1 MVDDDPT
8 VSEVVARY
16 LERDGYVVETL
27 ADGRT
32 ALDRALAEPPDLVV
46 LDLMLPGVDGLEVC
60 RRLRALAPV
69 PIVIL
74 TARSQE
80 SDRIVGL
87 ELGADDYVA
96 KPFSTKELVARVRA
110 VLRRA
115 RGALGGGGG
124 SRPPGGDGSR
134 RPRGQPPRPAGPP
147 RRRGR
152 VAHRPRVRAAGVP
165 RAAPARGVPPGAD
178 PRGRLGLPL
187 RGHVYGHRPR
197 AAAAREDRARP
208 GQPGA
213 HRHGLGCRLPVGG
226 HGAGSPGGGAPVTP
240 PADGSSARR
249 AARPRER
256 TEQRERRE
264 RTAWRGWRAWAVRA
278 AVVAGGLAVAAA
290 AAATLDMPG
299 DDAVVLVATSFGV
312 ALAAYL
318 AGHWALRRS
327 RSPVVVALIPVVAM
341 AAGAVAAAQAMFV
354 SSHDLSALVVVVAG
368 AGTAGV
374 LGALALAS
382 ELERA
387 RRRVEVMAERERM
400 LERSRRELVAWVS
413 HDLRTPIAGI
423 RAMVEALDDGVVDDP
438 AEVRRYHGQLV
449 CEADRLAR
457 LVDDLFELSRIE
469 AATLALTLEPVSLGE
484 LVSDAVASAAVVA
497 ESKGVRVA
505 GRVDGPAPRISG
517 AAPELTRA
525 VHNLLDNAIRHTP
538 PGGVVEVA
546 VAGIHGA
553 AEVSVRDGC
562 GGCRF
567 IVRLPLVP

>member
-1 MVDDDPT
+1 
-8 VSEVVARY
+8 
-16 LERDGYVVETL
+16 
-27 ADGRT
+27 
-32 ALDRALAEPPDLVV
+32 
-46 LDLMLPGVDGLEVC
+46 
-60 RRLRALAPV
+60 
-69 PIVIL
+69 
-74 TARSQE
+74 
-80 SDRIVGL
+80 
-87 ELGADDYVA
+87 
-96 KPFSTKELVARVRA
+96 
-110 VLRRA
+110 
-115 RGALGGGGG
+115 
-124 SRPPGGDGSR
+124 
-134 RPRGQPPRPAGPP
+134 
-147 RRRGR
+147 
-152 VAHRPRVRAAGVP
+152 
-165 RAAPARGVPPGAD
+165 
-178 PRGRLGLPL
+178 
-187 RGHVYGHRPR
+187 
-197 AAAAREDRARP
+197 
-208 GQPGA
+208 
-213 HRHGLGCRLPVGG
+213 
-226 HGAGSPGGGAPVTP
+226 
-240 PADGSSARR
+240 
-249 AARPRER
+249 
-256 TEQRERRE
+256 
-264 RTAWRGWRAWAVRA
+264 VRA

-318 AGHWALRRS
+318 GGRWALRRS

-341 AAGAVAAAQAMFV
+341 ALGSLAAAQAMFV

-374 LGALALAS
+374 LGALALAA

-469 AATLALTLEPVSLGE
+469 ADTLALTLEPLSLGE

-546 VAGIHGA
+546 VAGIDGA
-553 AEVSVRDGC
+553 AEVSVRDECGGIPAADLDRVFDLAYRGDTARSPGDDEGAGLGLAIARGFVEAHRGDIAVRNEP

-567 IVRLPLVP
+567 IVTLPLVP